1 MTFDEVLAQIVEML
15 RREGSLWWPIRP
27 PVARSARAMMGAVRS
42 GLEIVAAVGQ
52 LQFTPSLQVRI
63 GIHTGPVVVDEIGAG
78 ERTERLALG
87 ETPNIAAR
95 VQVALGTPLQA
106 TKGWATPEVERVYV
120 RARELCQQVEET
132 PQLFPALFGLW
143 LCYTGRA

>member
-1 MTFDEVLAQIVEML
+1 VLVYF
-15 RREGSLWWPIRP
+15 GY
-27 PVARSARAMMGAVRS
+27 PVAHEDDAVRAVRS

-143 LCYTGRA
+143 LCYTGRAEHRTAREPADQVAQTLSL